1 MEIEDPNSVDYTK
14 IQAFFKEV
22 DYIIYSPLEKPPIA
36 SISIQTT
43 EIGWVPQRRRDLP
56 PKGVRKWQVLC
67 GSAERVASTGAAS
80 GGGVGVEVPGR
91 EGL

>member
-43 EIGWVPQRRRDLP
+43 EIG
-56 PKGVRKWQVLC
+56 
-67 GSAERVASTGAAS
+67 
-80 GGGVGVEVPGR
+80 
-91 EGL
+91 